1 MKNILSVALPLLLI
15 LCNWT
20 GLDAQEK
27 KFEVSG
33 SSYYSTGMFGPR
45 TIGEVSFGYSVAPAV
60 SLSLSGLCT
69 NLYSSDKAWGTSLSV
84 SASPKICENFFLIPS
99 VGAGVLGGMLNGKH
113 YNVRA
118 CASLSVEARYMLY
131 DGLFCGFESRYL
143 SAGPGLDTFLF
154 GLKLG
159 IRL

>member
-1 MKNILSVALPLLLI
+1 MKKILSVALPLLLL

-27 KFEVSG
+27 KFEVFG
-33 SSYYSTGMFGPR
+33 SSYYSTGMFGPS
-45 TIGEVSFGYSVAPAV
+45 TVGEVSLGYSVTPAV
-60 SLSLSGLCT
+60 SLSLNGLCT
-69 NLYSSDKAWGTSLSV
+69 NLYSSDMAWGTSLSV

>member
-1 MKNILSVALPLLLI
+1 M
-15 LCNWT
+15 
-20 GLDAQEK
+20 
-27 KFEVSG
+27 
-33 SSYYSTGMFGPR
+33 
-45 TIGEVSFGYSVAPAV
+45 
-60 SLSLSGLCT
+60 
-69 NLYSSDKAWGTSLSV
+69 
-84 SASPKICENFFLIPS
+84 
-99 VGAGVLGGMLNGKH
+99 GAGVLGGILNGKH